1 MIAAPAL
8 RRTLLGGALAFTFAA
23 VWWVDTNDDAS
34 TGARAEATGDGRPH
48 RAPRRA
54 ASRPEVHAAPGVAD
68 AVHGEPLP
76 VPAHRTTAAN
86 ASAPSAAS
94 PATSP
99 VGASSRG
106 APSMPPSSV
115 RDTSLDPSRVRRDA
129 RPVVADAFA
138 ARSWAPPPKRL
149 PPVAAVDLPPPPPPE
164 PPPLPY
170 TYLGMLGDGDRTTLF
185 LAQGDHDVAVRE
197 GDVVDGVWRLD
208 HVDAQRAQFTY
219 LPLQKPRSLNLG
231 TR

>member
-1 MIAAPAL
+1 MSASPAL
-8 RRTLLGGALAFTFAA
+8 RRALLGGALAFTFAA
-23 VWWVDTNDDAS
+23 LWWVESHDDPSA
-34 TGARAEATGDGRPH
+34 GARAEATGDGRPH

-54 ASRPEVHAAPGVAD
+54 SSRPEVHAAPGVAD
-68 AVHGEPLP
+68 AVRGDPLP
-76 VPAHRTTAAN
+76 APAHRPIAAN
-86 ASAPSAAS
+86 VSAS
-94 PATSP
+94 PGTSP
-99 VGASSRG
+99 AGASSPG
-106 APSMPPSSV
+106 VPSMPPSSV
-115 RDTSLDPSRVRRDA
+115 RDASLDPSRVRRDV

-138 ARSWAPPPKRL
+138 ARSWAPPPKRQAA
-149 PPVAAVDLPPPPPPE
+149 VAAVDLPPPPPPE

-185 LAQGDHDVAVRE
+185 LAQGEHDVAVRE